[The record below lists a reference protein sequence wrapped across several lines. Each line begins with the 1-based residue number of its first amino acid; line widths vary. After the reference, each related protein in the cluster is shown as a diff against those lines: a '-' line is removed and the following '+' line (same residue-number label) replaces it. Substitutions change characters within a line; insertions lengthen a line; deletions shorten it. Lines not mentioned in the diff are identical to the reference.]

1 MSTISEQI
9 LDCFPSG
16 SYAISALLRLMEIE
30 ESSAVETA
38 AVECRVQPRMLINPE
53 FVQAHAETPEKLMML
68 VMHELHHI
76 LLGHTTL
83 FKRITALDN
92 FVFDA
97 VINGLLCRMFPQ
109 PEFTAFFRDYYSE
122 EFPYC
127 LLRPPAHWPG
137 KYTPPAGLCVLNQ
150 PLAWQTAAINVH
162 QALYSPTGATYQEVI
177 DVLPRLLVD
186 FGLDGIP
193 LLGDHSGEGGSPAV
207 FAEGSSVLTDVVRK
221 IVEEWPKTPD
231 PIRGRALGEL
241 LDEEL
246 IRHQPQPS
254 ARVVLRRL
262 IRKLAVE
269 GSGRG
274 ARIVTAQDEVVQQ
287 PIPQLDRRALV
298 QRALGYAPLL
308 YRAQLPM
315 RRVLPAGERV
325 HVYLDVSG
333 SIAGIKGM
341 LYGAVLDCRA
351 DVHPTIHL
359 FSAAIADVSLA
370 ELSRGVCRST
380 GGTDVRCIAE
390 HIQRHRVKRALIIT
404 DGYVGTPSRTLCET
418 LARTVIAVAYTPSFS
433 TYDLAPFTNFSAT
446 LPIGVSA

>member
-68 VMHELHHI
+68 VMHELYHI

-83 FKRITALDN
+83 FKRITTLDN

-122 EFPYC
+122 DFPYC

-137 KYTPPAGLCVLNQ
+137 NYTPPAGLRVLNQ
-150 PLAWQTAAINVH
+150 PLRWQNAVIDLH
-162 QALYSPTGATYQEVI
+162 KALYSPAGATYQEVI

-193 LLGDHSGEGGSPAV
+193 LLGDHSGEEGSPAA

-231 PIRGRALGEL
+231 PIRGRALGEIL
-241 LDEEL
+241 KKER

-274 ARIVTAQDEVVQQ
+274 ARVVTAQDEVVQQ

-308 YRAQLPM
+308 YRAQLPV
-315 RRVLPAGERV
+315 RRVLPAAARV

-333 SIAGIKGM
+333 SIGELKAA

-359 FSAAIADVSLA
+359 FSDAIADVSLA
-370 ELSRGVCRST
+370 ELSRGVCKTTYGNSIEC
-380 GGTDVRCIAE
+380 VAE
-390 HIQRHRVKRALIIT
+390 HMARHRVKRALMIT
-404 DGYVGTPSRTLCET
+404 DGFVGLPTGVHLRTM
-418 LARTVIAVAYTPSFS
+418 AQTVIGVAYTHSARPS
-433 TYDLAPFTNFSAT
+433 DLAPVTNFSAT